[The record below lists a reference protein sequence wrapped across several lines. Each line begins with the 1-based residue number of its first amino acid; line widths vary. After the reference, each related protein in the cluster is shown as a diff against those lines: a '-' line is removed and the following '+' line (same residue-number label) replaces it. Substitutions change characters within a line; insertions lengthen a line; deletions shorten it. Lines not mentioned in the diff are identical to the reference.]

1 MICLNARSGR
11 DMFDDGTSHPLYSCY
26 CVGLTCG
33 ENMCLDYKPT
43 NFSTILGSKKL
54 DPTLYAR
61 TDRTNREA
69 RAALIFSH
77 KSFKSSIISRAGMSI
92 RQITKEKKM

>member
-1 MICLNARSGR
+1 
-11 DMFDDGTSHPLYSCY
+11 MFDDRTSHPLYSCY

-43 NFSTILGSKKL
+43 NCSTILGSKKL

-61 TDRTNREA
+61 TDRNEQFENV
-69 RAALIFSH
+69 LSSH
-77 KSFKSSIISRAGMSI
+77 VQVYASLLKSLY
-92 RQITKEKKM
+92 